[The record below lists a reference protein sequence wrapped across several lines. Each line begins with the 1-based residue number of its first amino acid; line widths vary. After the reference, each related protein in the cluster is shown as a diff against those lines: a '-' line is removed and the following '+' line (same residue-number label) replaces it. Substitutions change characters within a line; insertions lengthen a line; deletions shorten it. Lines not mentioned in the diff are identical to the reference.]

1 MNRLLHNTRLRN
13 KMLLVYFLCI
23 FTPMIVTN
31 AIFYNLISNNVR
43 EGRVRDI
50 DLAVEQIKNE
60 FRSQVDDA
68 VGLSSFFYADLKTNE
83 ILERNFANTEDYVEA
98 YDDYLRR
105 VLNSYH
111 PVSLYLQNMMIYVNN
126 PTLLNS
132 GNIGYLSDDI
142 RSEDWYRMAAG
153 SDRTQPVF
161 ARTKTDDGHF
171 ASFSLIRRLDYFA
184 NRMSKEKLLKIDF
197 KTIDL
202 VSLFSNLNVQGD
214 MYLINPDGGI
224 EYTTNGEID
233 WQGGNETAFASLGSD
248 KTIRFVKE
256 YRGVS
261 YLEGWK
267 IAGIVSEDEIV
278 KEVRDSRDFILWSGG
293 VMMIIPTIIILII
306 TRSINL
312 RIIQILKQMKKVK
325 SQSFEPIQGEA
336 YKDEIGQLT
345 LEFNRMILQIKS
357 LIHDVYLAE
366 IQKKS
371 LELER
376 RKAQLNALQSQMN
389 PHFLFNALETIRM
402 RSLLKKERDTAK
414 IIHSMAKFFRGSL
427 TWNKDL
433 VSVKEELEFIL
444 CFLDIQKYRFEDKLD
459 CRIAVAPE
467 AHECLVPK
475 MAFLPFVENACI
487 HGIEPLKHGGMIEIR
502 IDATEDELTFTVR
515 DNGIGMDDATV
526 NKLYRYLEAEE
537 TMGERIG
544 VQNAIYRTKIIYG
557 EKIRFS
563 LNSRPGEG
571 TCVMLAIPNEKS

>member
-1 MNRLLHNTRLRN
+1 
-13 KMLLVYFLCI
+13 
-23 FTPMIVTN
+23 
-31 AIFYNLISNNVR
+31 
-43 EGRVRDI
+43 
-50 DLAVEQIKNE
+50 
-60 FRSQVDDA
+60 
-68 VGLSSFFYADLKTNE
+68 
-83 ILERNFANTEDYVEA
+83 
-98 YDDYLRR
+98 
-105 VLNSYH
+105 
-111 PVSLYLQNMMIYVNN
+111 
-126 PTLLNS
+126 
-132 GNIGYLSDDI
+132 
-142 RSEDWYRMAAG
+142 MAAG

-467 AHECLVPK
+467 AYECLVPK

>member
-31 AIFYNLISNNVR
+31 AIFYSLISNNVR
-43 EGRVRDI
+43 EGRIKDI

-267 IAGIVSEDEIV
+267 IAGIISEDEIV

>member
-132 GNIGYLSDDI
+132 GNIGYLSDEI

-153 SDRTQPVF
+153 RYRSQPVF
-161 ARTKTDDGHF
+161 ARTEADDGHF

-233 WQGGNETAFASLGSD
+233 WQGGNETSFASLGSD

-267 IAGIVSEDEIV
+267 IAGIVSEGEIV
-278 KEVRDSRDFILWSGG
+278 KEVRESRDFILWSGC

-427 TWNKDL
+427 TWNKDR

-467 AHECLVPK
+467 AYECLVPK

-515 DNGIGMDDATV
+515 DNGIGMDDKTV

>member
-1 MNRLLHNTRLRN
+1 
-13 KMLLVYFLCI
+13 
-23 FTPMIVTN
+23 
-31 AIFYNLISNNVR
+31 
-43 EGRVRDI
+43 
-50 DLAVEQIKNE
+50 
-60 FRSQVDDA
+60 
-68 VGLSSFFYADLKTNE
+68 
-83 ILERNFANTEDYVEA
+83 
-98 YDDYLRR
+98 
-105 VLNSYH
+105 
-111 PVSLYLQNMMIYVNN
+111 
-126 PTLLNS
+126 
-132 GNIGYLSDDI
+132 
-142 RSEDWYRMAAG
+142 
-153 SDRTQPVF
+153 TQPVF

-267 IAGIVSEDEIV
+267 IAGIISEDEIV

-515 DNGIGMDDATV
+515 DNG
-526 NKLYRYLEAEE
+526 
-537 TMGERIG
+537 
-544 VQNAIYRTKIIYG
+544 
-557 EKIRFS
+557 
-563 LNSRPGEG
+563 
-571 TCVMLAIPNEKS
+571 

>member
-31 AIFYNLISNNVR
+31 AIFYSLISNNVR
-43 EGRVRDI
+43 EGRIKDI